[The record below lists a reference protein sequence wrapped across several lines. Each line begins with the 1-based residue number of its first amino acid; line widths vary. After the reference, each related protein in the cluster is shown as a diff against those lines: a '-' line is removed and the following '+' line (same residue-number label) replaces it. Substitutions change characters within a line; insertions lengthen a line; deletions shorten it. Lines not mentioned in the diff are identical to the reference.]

1 MRRTWGENHCYSE
14 YLKQGQHIKTLCF
27 NFVSLVPT
35 ISKKRQSWAK
45 KYVIRFG
52 SEWRFV
58 LNEGRS
64 QEPLAFWNFESSIRF
79 FIYLTHWRSV
89 QLPHGEW
96 RWWCFFHTLQ
106 KVIRNRRPDLFQHFE
121 KIINCTARIWK
132 HQKVMFV
139 TNKPTTISLVSFF
152 SGTWPV
158 CHSKDAV

>member
-64 QEPLAFWNFESSIRF
+64 QEPLAFWNSESSIRF

-89 QLPHGEW
+89 QLPHGDDSA
-96 RWWCFFHTLQ
+96 FFIHCRRSFD
-106 KVIRNRRPDLFQHFE
+106 IGGRNSSTFR
-121 KIINCTARIWK
+121 KKINCTARIK
-132 HQKVMFV
+132 TSKGHVC
-139 TNKPTTISLVSFF
+139 NKQTTIFLVSFF
-152 SGTWPV
+152 SVTWPV